1 VVSFAEPARLWLLAL
16 PAAAAVLALLRHHR
30 RVGQQRLLASPGVWE
45 RVMGGVPATGL
56 LRLLAWSAAAA
67 LLVLALARPLWGELP
82 REESIRTRDLVVA
95 LDVSDSMRCPDV
107 RPSRLER
114 GLDELVRALPRLEGN
129 RIGVVVFAGESYPL
143 VPLTT
148 DLDAVQ
154 TFIQTV
160 EPGIVGRPGSNLER
174 ATAAALKLLPPEGEG
189 RVVVIVSDGENLQG
203 DVETAAG
210 ALKDAGVRVLAVVTG
225 TPEGG
230 PIPMPGSGGEVHY
243 KRTSGGQPVVTRAQ
257 RETLAQLADAAGGDV
272 LEVSRRDVTAEL
284 VAAVERLQTR
294 EASTEHDVRRIER
307 FPIFLVAAALAVM
320 AAFVIPPWRRPAAV
334 LLAALLLA
342 GPRAGLADTDPA
354 PATAPKQ
361 APRAAGE
368 PPPGPAEV
376 AWWQRILPGGS
387 RRLARSGSASWRSG
401 DIDRAT
407 RRFEGALQLAPRSA
421 DRLFDYGTALAATGR
436 LDESA
441 PVLAAARQ
449 RGAEGATFNQGTAA
463 LEAGDARSAVQ
474 WLRQALL
481 ESPDDPA
488 AKRNYELALKLLE
501 QQQDQQ
507 QKDQQQ
513 KDDEQQ
519 DHQQDQQP
527 QQNQQPQDEQRP
539 SPAPTPT
546 PDLSG
551 ALYDALER
559 AEADAREAMR
569 TPTPAASSVEKD
581 W

>member
-1 VVSFAEPARLWLLAL
+1 MSFAEPVRLWLLAL
-16 PAAAAVLALLRHHR
+16 PAAVAVLALLRHHR

-107 RPSRLER
+107 RPSRLAR

-129 RIGVVVFAGESYPL
+129 RIGVVVFAGEAYPL

-189 RVVVIVSDGENLQG
+189 RVVVILSDGENLQG
-203 DVETAAG
+203 DVDSAAS

-225 TPEGG
+225 TQEGG
-230 PIPMPGSGGEVHY
+230 PIPMPGPDGEVHY

-257 RETLAQLADAAGGDV
+257 RETLAQLTDAAGGDV

-284 VAAVERLQTR
+284 VAAVQRLQTR
-294 EASTEHDVRRIER
+294 EASTERDVRRIER
-307 FPIFLVAAALAVM
+307 FPLFLVAAALAVM

-334 LLAALLLA
+334 LLAALLVA
-342 GPRAGLADTDPA
+342 GPSTVVAGAPPPTSAPPGQDTQ
-354 PATAPKQ
+354 T
-361 APRAAGE
+361 AGE
-368 PPPGPAEV
+368 SSPGPTEV

-401 DIDRAT
+401 DVDRAT
-407 RRFEGALQLAPRSA
+407 RRFRGALELAPRAA

-436 LDESA
+436 LEDSA

-449 RGAEGATFNQGTAA
+449 QGAEGATFNQGTAA
-463 LEAGDARSAVQ
+463 LEAHDAQSAVQ
-474 WLRQALL
+474 WLREALL
-481 ESPDDPA
+481 EDPDDPA
-488 AKRNYELALKLLE
+488 VKRNYELALKLLE
-501 QQQDQQ
+501 QQKQDQQDQQ
-507 QKDQQQ
+507 QQSDDQE
-513 KDDEQQ
+513 EQ
-519 DHQQDQQP
+519 QQDQQD
-527 QQNQQPQDEQRP
+527 DEQKNEQQEQQQA

-551 ALYDALER
+551 ALFEALDR
-559 AEADAREAMR
+559 AEAEAREAMR